1 MELPWELDELDR
13 LTLDARAFT
22 IKELDLEPADYK
34 ALDDLIWARETIAA
48 LLGLVSMSY
57 GFGLL
62 WPDDVVKQFRDLPER
77 FDLSREFSEFMEGQ
91 ENIRAKLAADE
102 AAEA

>member
-1 MELPWELDELDR
+1 MDLPWELDELDR

-34 ALDDLIWARETIAA
+34 ALDDTIWSRETIAA
-48 LLGLVSMSY
+48 LLGLVSASY
-57 GFGLL
+57 TSCLL
-62 WPDDVVKQFRDLPER
+62 WPDDLVERFRDLREEFWLEEE
-77 FDLSREFSEFMEGQ
+77 FDEFMEGQ
-91 ENIRAKLAADE
+91 EEILAKLAADE

>member
-1 MELPWELDELDR
+1 MDLPWELDELDR

-77 FDLSREFSEFMEGQ
+77 FDLSPEFSEFMEGQ
-91 ENIRAKLAADE
+91 EEIRAKLAADE

>member
-1 MELPWELDELDR
+1 MDLPWELDELDR
-13 LTLDARAFT
+13 LTLEARAFT

-48 LLGLVSMSY
+48 LLGLVSVSY

-62 WPDDVVKQFRDLPER
+62 WPDDLVKQFRELREE
-77 FDLSREFSEFMEGQ
+77 FDLYQEFDEFMQGQ

>member
-1 MELPWELDELDR
+1 MDLPWELDELDR
-13 LTLDARAFT
+13 LTLEARAFT

-34 ALDDLIWARETIAA
+34 ALDDTIWSRETIAA
-48 LLGLVSMSY
+48 LLGLASMSY

-62 WPDDVVKQFRDLPER
+62 WPDDLVKQFRDLREKFCLEEE
-77 FDLSREFSEFMEGQ
+77 FDEFMEGQ
-91 ENIRAKLAADE
+91 EEIRAKLAADE

>member
-1 MELPWELDELDR
+1 MDLPWELDELDR
-13 LTLDARAFT
+13 LTLEARAFT
-22 IKELDLEPADYK
+22 IKALDLEPADYK

-48 LLGLVSMSY
+48 LLGLVSVSY

-62 WPDDVVKQFRDLPER
+62 WPDDLVKQFRELREEFWLEEE
-77 FDLSREFSEFMEGQ
+77 FDEFMQGQ
-91 ENIRAKLAADE
+91 ENIRARLAADE

>member
-1 MELPWELDELDR
+1 MDLPWELDELDR

-34 ALDDLIWARETIAA
+34 ALDDTIWSRETIAA
-48 LLGLVSMSY
+48 LLGLASMSY
-57 GFGLL
+57 TFGLL
-62 WPDDVVKQFRDLPER
+62 WPDDLVKQFRDLREKFWLEDE
-77 FDLSREFSEFMEGQ
+77 FDEFMEGQ
-91 ENIRAKLAADE
+91 EEIRAKLAADE

>member
-1 MELPWELDELDR
+1 MDLPWELDR
-13 LTLDARAFT
+13 LTLEARAFT

-34 ALDDLIWARETIAA
+34 ALDDTIWSRETIAA
-48 LLGLVSMSY
+48 LLGLASMSY

-62 WPDDVVKQFRDLPER
+62 WPDDLVKQFRDLPES
-77 FDLSREFSEFMEGQ
+77 FDLSPEFDEFMQGQ

-102 AAEA
+102 AAET

>member
-1 MELPWELDELDR
+1 MDLPWELDELDR
-13 LTLDARAFT
+13 LTLEARAFT

-34 ALDDLIWARETIAA
+34 ALDDLIWSRETIAA
-48 LLGLVSMSY
+48 LLGLVSVSY

-62 WPDDVVKQFRDLPER
+62 WPDDVVKQFRELREEFWLEEE
-77 FDLSREFSEFMEGQ
+77 FDEFMQGQ
-91 ENIRAKLAADE
+91 ENIRARLAADE